1 VISAEIIQA
10 FIPTIILTTIMP
22 TLSALLTGFAIKL
35 TELENYETTDG
46 EYFLEFIFDHADTHS
61 L

>member
-1 VISAEIIQA
+1 
-10 FIPTIILTTIMP
+10 MP
-22 TLSALLTGFAIKL
+22 TLSALLTGFATKL

-46 EYFLEFIFDHADTHS
+46 KHFLEFIFDHADTYS

>member
-1 VISAEIIQA
+1 
-10 FIPTIILTTIMP
+10 MP
-22 TLSALLTGFAIKL
+22 TLSALLTGFATRL

-46 EYFLEFIFDHADTHS
+46 KQMCNFIIGHADHHS

>member
-1 VISAEIIQA
+1 
-10 FIPTIILTTIMP
+10 MP
-22 TLSALLTGFAIKL
+22 TLSALLTGFATKL

-46 EYFLEFIFDHADTHS
+46 RFRCVLIIHCADSHS